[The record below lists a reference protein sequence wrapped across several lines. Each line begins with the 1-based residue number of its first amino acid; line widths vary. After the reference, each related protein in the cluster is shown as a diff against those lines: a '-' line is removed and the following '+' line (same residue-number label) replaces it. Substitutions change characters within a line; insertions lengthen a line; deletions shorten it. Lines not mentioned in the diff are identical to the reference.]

1 MLASATAT
9 DTAAQ
14 TLAENTPQL
23 KVMEVNEPD
32 GQILSYRHLAGSTE
46 VHLRGTKLAP
56 SARIQ
61 LKIGSRP
68 GFVELDINRGGI
80 SGLKPAQLLGKDFLT
95 YVLWAVSVDG
105 KASNLGEITFEGERP
120 VPVNVTTPYQT
131 FWLMVTA
138 EPNYAVVDPSA
149 QVVLYSARQA
159 SRNESAALPIK
170 GDLFYF
176 THYAAYERA
185 AGGTVDGIP
194 NQLLQ
199 ARKAVELASKSRVLV
214 ADDRR
219 LGLRETDT
227 RARRSRR
234 PGRFW
239 PGPKPVQGQPERPGS
254 CPVREDVGAK
264 RRECARPGDGRG
276 RRASASSIGKRA
288 GGPSHRAGKAQGR
301 QSGGPQAGSVDCRDR
316 RAGAARSRTS
326 AAAAEAAPSHPP
338 TPLVKQPAL
347 WFAVSGWA
355 VAVVLLFRRR
365 LGAGR
370 IVAGFIR
377 LLASL
382 LVPGGVLVLASWAVQ
397 SEELVRSH
405 AVPYAAFFCF
415 GALIAAVLLSW
426 YYDQCRL
433 LCSASAVLL
442 TVVPLG
448 TMTAGGS
455 IAQSAGVALLPLNLG
470 LFGVLKERGVVSL
483 DGLIKVGIVAAQAAG
498 VYWIAEFNAHDC
510 GATAPLEL
518 GWVCS

>member
-1 MLASATAT
+1 LERKRSFRLALPGCHRLTRLLLVLTSAIAA

-23 KVMEVNEPD
+23 RVMEVNEPD

-46 VHLRGTKLAP
+46 VHMRGTKLAP

-80 SGLKPAQLLGKDFLT
+80 SGLKPAHQLGKDFLT

-105 KASNLGEITFEGERP
+105 KASNLGEITFDGDRP

-149 QVVLYSARQA
+149 QVVLYSAKQA
-159 SRNESAALPIK
+159 SRSESTALPIK

-199 ARKAVELASKSRVLV
+199 ARKAVELASKSGVLT

-219 LGLRETDT
+219 MGLRETEYT
-227 RARRSRR
+227 REALTQARAFLARSEAAYADNPKDQAVVQFARTSAQSAENAR
-234 PGRFW
+234 ALAMGAVGGLLLRQLEDELADVRSELAKLKTARAAA
-239 PGPKPVQGQPERPGS
+239 PKPVPL
-254 CPVREDVGAK
+254 
-264 RRECARPGDGRG
+264 
-276 RRASASSIGKRA
+276 
-288 GGPSHRAGKAQGR
+288 
-301 QSGGPQAGSVDCRDR
+301 
-316 RAGAARSRTS
+316 T
-326 AAAAEAAPSHPP
+326 AAAPVEPAPPPAPEPPPPTVAAAPVEVPP

-365 LGAGR
+365 
-370 IVAGFIR
+370 
-377 LLASL
+377 SL
-382 LVPGGVLVLASWAVQ
+382 
-397 SEELVRSH
+397 
-405 AVPYAAFFCF
+405 
-415 GALIAAVLLSW
+415 
-426 YYDQCRL
+426 
-433 LCSASAVLL
+433 
-442 TVVPLG
+442 
-448 TMTAGGS
+448 
-455 IAQSAGVALLPLNLG
+455 
-470 LFGVLKERGVVSL
+470 
-483 DGLIKVGIVAAQAAG
+483 
-498 VYWIAEFNAHDC
+498 
-510 GATAPLEL
+510 
-518 GWVCS
+518 